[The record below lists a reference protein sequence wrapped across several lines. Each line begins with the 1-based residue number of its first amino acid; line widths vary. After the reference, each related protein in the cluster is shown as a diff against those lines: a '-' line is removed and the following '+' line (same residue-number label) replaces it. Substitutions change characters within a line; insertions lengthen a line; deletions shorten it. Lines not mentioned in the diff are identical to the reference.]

1 MNPKDCIQKL
11 IPSISE
17 LETPISDS
25 MRSKILKEL
34 QHYKKRLAVM
44 ESHDLFKQ
52 LAGNPLSICI
62 LASFHK
68 SDFFTN
74 NDLASIYKRMTNQ
87 KSEHGE
93 TQEDE

>member
-1 MNPKDCIQKL
+1 
-11 IPSISE
+11 
-17 LETPISDS
+17 
-25 MRSKILKEL
+25 
-34 QHYKKRLAVM
+34 M

-87 KSEHGE
+87 KSEHDE
-93 TQEDE
+93 TQEDEQDIHCYMQNRISLCLSTEATISLL